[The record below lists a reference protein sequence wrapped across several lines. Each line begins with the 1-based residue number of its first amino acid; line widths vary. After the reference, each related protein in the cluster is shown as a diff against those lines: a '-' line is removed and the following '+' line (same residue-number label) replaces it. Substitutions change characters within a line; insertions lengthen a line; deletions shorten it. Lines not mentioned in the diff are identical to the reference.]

1 MTEVLSGDRVA
12 ADLAKVVLAPRR
24 GIEVIDV
31 EVGSEREA
39 LNLAEMIEQRLV
51 ALGFVPLRP
60 GLALSNPLA
69 HQLAHRHLALL
80 TFNHA
85 DDEAALEW
93 LRQLSRTSPRA
104 HLVVSFKPPGAT
116 RVATRDAR
124 LNRAERF
131 ARRGRRAQAERWY
144 RAALESARR
153 RGDEPGQTDACQ
165 RLVDILCRRDDWDA
179 AGRIARSVLNALRN
193 TTARAEVAAR
203 LVDILIAQA
212 ELGEAEALLSSISSE
227 LTIAGLP
234 DPESVHDVRTQL
246 RFWQGRL
253 DEAAAIPRTRP
264 SVSRLMVD
272 GAIAFL
278 RRDLGGLT
286 RCIGEA
292 WSLRSPPGEF
302 CGLLFSVLAAAVARE
317 VEHVRSRSAQLERPA
332 RALACP
338 RLARLGRALAVE
350 AWSVAG
356 LSPPPAAV
364 LGSRD
369 AWPSPPAL
377 DRLFLEWQL
386 AARDGDRDV
395 ERQASIHLSRI
406 GARIVETWRWGC
418 PDMHLVHAIPVLLQV
433 VQDAEDDL
441 ATLVATCDWIRR
453 EGGAD
458 AVAFLDPDRIVVSA
472 DGWEA
477 ADTTEL
483 RVEGADERG
492 RVCQSSAGNVL
503 VVRGVRY
510 AGTVAGLIAVRG
522 PTERRD
528 VLVEAANT
536 VAALCG
542 PALRARIDLVR
553 AMRASPALAAEILGC
568 SPSIV
573 ALREAVARAAVTPFP
588 VLVEGESGTGKELV
602 ARALHRLSPR
612 RDRRFV
618 AVNCAALT
626 DDLVEAELF
635 GHTRGAFTG
644 AIGPR
649 TGLVEDAHGGSLF
662 LDEVSELSPRAQAK
676 LLRVLQEREVRRVGE
691 NAPRSVDVRVVAA
704 TNRPLAEAVR
714 LASFREDLLFRLAVV
729 RLRVPPL
736 RDRIEDV
743 PLLAHAVWRS
753 LAVQTG
759 KRAVLGPDAIVQL
772 CRHPWPGNV
781 RELQNAMAALLVIAP
796 ERGRVNARQVGHV
809 LSASS
814 DASECPLLPLHR
826 TRTNVE
832 RTAVAGALARHGGR
846 RTAAARELGLTRQG
860 LRKAMK
866 RLGLAGG
873 PESGVA

>member
-12 ADLAKVVLAPRR
+12 ADLAKVALAPRR
-24 GIEVIDV
+24 GTEVVNV

-39 LNLAEMIEQRLV
+39 ISLAEQIEQRLA

-60 GLALSNPLA
+60 GLALSNALT

-104 HLVVSFKPPGAT
+104 HLVVSFKHPGT
-116 RVATRDAR
+116 RLARRDVR
-124 LNRAERF
+124 LNRAERL

-153 RGDEPGQTDACQ
+153 RGDEPGQTNACQ
-165 RLVDILCRRDDWDA
+165 KLVDTLCRRDDWDA
-179 AGRIARSVLNALRN
+179 AGRSARSVLNTLGN
-193 TTARAEVAAR
+193 TTARAEVAAC
-203 LVDILIAQA
+203 LADILIAQA

-234 DPESVHDVRTQL
+234 DPGSLHDVRAQL

-253 DEAAAIPRTRP
+253 DEAAAIPTRP

-286 RCIGEA
+286 RCADEA
-292 WSLRSPPGEF
+292 GSLRSPPGGF
-302 CGLLFSVLAAAVARE
+302 CERLFSVLAAAVARE

-338 RLARLGRALAVE
+338 RLVRLGRALAVE

-356 LSPPPAAV
+356 LSPPSAAA
-364 LGSRD
+364 LDSGG
-369 AWPSPPAL
+369 AWSSLPAL
-377 DRLFLEWQL
+377 DRLFLEWQR
-386 AARDGDRDV
+386 AAHARDRDV
-395 ERQASIHLSRI
+395 ERQAAIQLSRI

-492 RVCQSSAGNVL
+492 RVCQSSAANIL

-510 AGTVAGLIAVRG
+510 AGADTGLIAVRG
-522 PTERRD
+522 PTARRD

-536 VAALCG
+536 AAALCG

-553 AMRASPALAAEILGC
+553 TMRASPALAAEILGC

-743 PLLAHAVWRS
+743 PLLAHASWRS
-753 LAVQTG
+753 LAIQTG

-772 CRHPWPGNV
+772 CRHSWPGNV

-796 ERGRVNARQVGHV
+796 ERGRVNARHVGHV
-809 LSASS
+809 LAASS